1 MGIQILN
8 GERWL
13 KVVGGGM
20 AVFCGLVGTLVT
32 VAVVILLIGE
42 ANFQWTGK
50 PMAWRVG
57 QPGSPVSAYA
67 SGKVSCPPRVT
78 RCGAAHKPEAKHYV
92 PAMLGQ
98 LALQAPLAALAYGL
112 FQASAGFVGVAR
124 GQSLA
129 RCTTGRLVRFAVAG
143 LSFVLLAPQAG
154 RIGAFV
160 ADGSRKLISLA
171 TGDRSYQVSV
181 YTVGFENVTSLLTMV
196 YALAL
201 TIIAVILVKAST
213 IADDHAQIV

>member
-1 MGIQILN
+1 MRFQPLN
-8 GERWL
+8 GDRWL
-13 KVVGGGM
+13 KVLSGAM
-20 AVFCGLVGTLVT
+20 AVFCGLVATLVT
-32 VAVVILLIGE
+32 VAVLILLIGE
-42 ANFQWTGK
+42 ASFQWTGK

-67 SGKVSCPPRVT
+67 DGKVSCPPGVM

-92 PAMLGQ
+92 PALLGQ
-98 LALQAPLAALAYGL
+98 LALQAPLVALAYGL

-124 GQSLA
+124 GRSLT
-129 RCTTGRLVRFAVAG
+129 RRTTGRLVRFAVAG
-143 LSFVLLAPQAG
+143 LSFVLLEPHAG

-171 TGDRSYQVSV
+171 TGDRSYQVSF

-201 TIIAVILVKAST
+201 TIIALILVKAST